1 MAKKLKPRSNKPN
14 NEPRINRQPYTD
26 NDSGGQIS
34 EHDYRPETGSQ
45 NVESVNDSNGVSD
58 IAQQAKDNAGQA
70 KWNEDGS
77 GWMADKLETAG
88 KQGVSNLIGGS
99 EGGNESQS
107 EQSDAVKSE
116 DESDEES
123 DDEFESDSDGQSE
136 TTADVGG
143 QNSVDS
149 NMASIDVD
157 ESEEE
162 VGPTTVERIKGFA
175 KNALTQNPVSR
186 GTSFLVKA
194 GMGLLTGAG
203 LSTPIAGIALA
214 LVTTL
219 TVTTIGVTGA
229 AIVAS
234 NNVRLDETVFAVA
247 NCDDEDAAASKAAET
262 AEGTDT
268 FNDAQQLE
276 NVKKIYSV
284 LKEYGLSDVEIAGAV
299 ANMQQESGIN
309 PKRIEA
315 MNSANEST
323 YTKANKKGS
332 TVENLFGSWGSFVA
346 AYGGGLN
353 EAGYLHEGQHW
364 MGVGLIQWTGGSNY
378 SLWKWAKANNM
389 DMWSLD
395 TQLTALLTPE
405 SGPYADRLKVFVTK
419 DNKTPESAAVNF
431 LNFVEYE
438 AGSFT
443 PGDGTHAKAENRQK
457 YAAAWYVK
465 IKEMQVDKDYAK
477 SILAKVTSSIKD
489 ASGKKVSSTKA
500 DADDCNDTFT
510 TSYGGNGW
518 QEKGGTYSGNTG
530 GWQAWK
536 YDQLPDEL
544 KQYAI
549 DPRSVGM
556 KWHSSEGW
564 TIGAGNYISS
574 NINDQCTTL
583 SSALIGVL
591 WQKDGKP
598 LGMGAGLSGNGDQL
612 VGQMVSTMGV
622 KSRTEPVSGDLVSTG
637 TYNHTQVVSHVFENG
652 DILVVEQNVTGFSGQ
667 GNGESFSWSYQYVTK
682 AKYEADKYT
691 FASPESKGYTI
702 NPDAKSVK

>member
-14 NEPRINRQPYTD
+14 NEPQIVKRSLIE
-26 NDSGGQIS
+26 DSGGGQIA
-34 EHDYRPETGSQ
+34 EHDYHPEMDSPVQ
-45 NVESVNDSNGVSD
+45 SSNDTNGVSD
-58 IAQQAKDNAGQA
+58 IASEAQDDAGQA

-77 GWMADKLETAG
+77 GWVADKLEGAG
-88 KQGVSNLIGGS
+88 KQGISNLMGGS
-99 EGGNESQS
+99 DDSDSQS
-107 EQSDAVKSE
+107 ENADV
-116 DESDEES
+116 DNDSDEQVE
-123 DDEFESDSDGQSE
+123 DEFESEGQSE
-136 TTADVGG
+136 VTADAGG
-143 QNSVDS
+143 QKSVES
-149 NMASIDVD
+149 NTASIAVD
-157 ESEEE
+157 ESKEEA
-162 VGPTTVERIKGFA
+162 GSTTVERIKGFA

-186 GTSFLVKA
+186 GTSAFIKA

-203 LSTPIAGIALA
+203 LSTTLAGVVFASAAI
-214 LVTTL
+214 VTVA
-219 TVTTIGVTGA
+219 TVGVTGA

-234 NNVRLDETVFAVA
+234 NNVRLDETVVA
-247 NCDDEDAAASKAAET
+247 TTNCDDEDAAAKKAAST
-262 AEGTDT
+262 AEATDT

-284 LKEYGLSDVEIAGAV
+284 LKEYGLSDAEIAGAV

-315 MNSANEST
+315 MNNANEST
-323 YTKANKKGS
+323 FTKANKEGS

-346 AYGGGLN
+346 LYGGGLD
-353 EAGYLHEGQHW
+353 ESGYLHEGKHW
-364 MGVGLIQWTGGSNY
+364 MGVGLIQWTGGSNH
-378 SLWKWAKANNM
+378 SLWKWSKANNM
-389 DMWSLD
+389 DMWALD
-395 TQLTALLTPE
+395 TQLTALLSPE
-405 SGPYADRLKVFVTK
+405 SGPYADRLKNYVTK
-419 DNKTPESAAVNF
+419 DNSTPEKAAVNF
-431 LNFVEYE
+431 LNFVEYA
-438 AGSFT
+438 AGRFT

-457 YAAAWYVK
+457 YAAVWYVK

-477 SILAKVTSSIKD
+477 SVLAKVTSSIKA
-489 ASGKKVSSTKA
+489 ASDGKVSSTQA
-500 DADDCNDTFT
+500 DAADCNDTS

-518 QEKGGTYSGNTG
+518 QEKGGTYSANTG

-564 TIGAGNYISS
+564 TTGAGNYISS
-574 NINDQCTTL
+574 GINDQCTTF
-583 SSALIGVL
+583 SAALIGVL
-591 WQKDGKP
+591 WQKEGKP

>member
-1 MAKKLKPRSNKPN
+1 MAKELKRRSDKPN
-14 NEPRINRQPYTD
+14 NEPRINRQPQPYTD
-26 NDSGGQIS
+26 NDSGGQIA
-34 EHDYRPETGSQ
+34 EHDYRPEADPQ
-45 NVESVNDSNGVSD
+45 NVESANDTSGVSD
-58 IAQQAKDNAGQA
+58 VAQQAQDNTGQA

-77 GWMADKLETAG
+77 GWVADKLESAG
-88 KQGVSNLIGGS
+88 KQGVSNLMGGFD
-99 EGGNESQS
+99 GGNESQS
-107 EQSDAVKSE
+107 EQSEAVESE
-116 DESDEES
+116 DESD
-123 DDEFESDSDGQSE
+123 DEFASESDGQSE
-136 TTADVGG
+136 TTADVGS

-157 ESEEE
+157 DSEEDA
-162 VGPTTVERIKGFA
+162 GQSTVERIKGFA

-186 GTSFLVKA
+186 GTSSFVKA

-203 LSTPIAGIALA
+203 LSTSMAGVVFASAAILSVA
-214 LVTTL
+214 
-219 TVTTIGVTGA
+219 TIGVAGA

-234 NNVRLDETVFAVA
+234 NNVRLDETVVAVA
-247 NCDDEDAAASKAAET
+247 NCDDEDVAASKAAET

-284 LKEYGLSDVEIAGAV
+284 LKEYGLSDAEIAGAV
-299 ANMQQESGIN
+299 GNMQQESGIN

-323 YTKANKKGS
+323 FTKANKEGS
-332 TVENLFGSWGSFVA
+332 TVENLFGSWDSFVA
-346 AYGGGLN
+346 RYGGGLN
-353 EAGYLHEGQHW
+353 ESGYLYEGQHW

-389 DMWSLD
+389 DMWALD

-431 LNFVEYE
+431 LNFVEY
-438 AGSFT
+438 ASGSFT

-477 SILAKVTSSIKD
+477 SVLAKVTSSIKA
-489 ASGKKVSSTKA
+489 ASDGKVSSTQA
-500 DADDCNDTFT
+500 DADDCNDESV
-510 TSYGGNGW
+510 SYGGSGW
-518 QEKGGTYSGNTG
+518 QEKGGTYSSNTG

-583 SSALIGVL
+583 SAALIGVL

>member
-107 EQSDAVKSE
+107 EQSDVAK
-116 DESDEES
+116 S

-157 ESEEE
+157 DSEEE
-162 VGPTTVERIKGFA
+162 AGPTTVERIKGFA

-186 GTSFLVKA
+186 GTSSFVKA

-203 LSTPIAGIALA
+203 LSTSMAGVVFASAAILSVA
-214 LVTTL
+214 
-219 TVTTIGVTGA
+219 TIGVTGA

-234 NNVRLDETVFAVA
+234 NNVRLDENVVAVA

-284 LKEYGLSDVEIAGAV
+284 LKEYGLSDAEIAGAV

-309 PKRIEA
+309 P
-315 MNSANEST
+315 S
-323 YTKANKKGS
+323 
-332 TVENLFGSWGSFVA
+332 V
-346 AYGGGLN
+346 
-353 EAGYLHEGQHW
+353 
-364 MGVGLIQWTGGSNY
+364 
-378 SLWKWAKANNM
+378 
-389 DMWSLD
+389 
-395 TQLTALLTPE
+395 
-405 SGPYADRLKVFVTK
+405 LK
-419 DNKTPESAAVNF
+419 
-431 LNFVEYE
+431 L
-438 AGSFT
+438 
-443 PGDGTHAKAENRQK
+443 
-457 YAAAWYVK
+457 
-465 IKEMQVDKDYAK
+465 
-477 SILAKVTSSIKD
+477 
-489 ASGKKVSSTKA
+489 
-500 DADDCNDTFT
+500 
-510 TSYGGNGW
+510 
-518 QEKGGTYSGNTG
+518 
-530 GWQAWK
+530 
-536 YDQLPDEL
+536 
-544 KQYAI
+544 
-549 DPRSVGM
+549 
-556 KWHSSEGW
+556 
-564 TIGAGNYISS
+564 
-574 NINDQCTTL
+574 
-583 SSALIGVL
+583 
-591 WQKDGKP
+591 
-598 LGMGAGLSGNGDQL
+598 
-612 VGQMVSTMGV
+612 
-622 KSRTEPVSGDLVSTG
+622 
-637 TYNHTQVVSHVFENG
+637 
-652 DILVVEQNVTGFSGQ
+652 
-667 GNGESFSWSYQYVTK
+667 
-682 AKYEADKYT
+682 
-691 FASPESKGYTI
+691 
-702 NPDAKSVK
+702 

>member
-1 MAKKLKPRSNKPN
+1 
-14 NEPRINRQPYTD
+14 
-26 NDSGGQIS
+26 
-34 EHDYRPETGSQ
+34 
-45 NVESVNDSNGVSD
+45 
-58 IAQQAKDNAGQA
+58 
-70 KWNEDGS
+70 
-77 GWMADKLETAG
+77 
-88 KQGVSNLIGGS
+88 
-99 EGGNESQS
+99 
-107 EQSDAVKSE
+107 
-116 DESDEES
+116 
-123 DDEFESDSDGQSE
+123 
-136 TTADVGG
+136 
-143 QNSVDS
+143 
-149 NMASIDVD
+149 
-157 ESEEE
+157 
-162 VGPTTVERIKGFA
+162 
-175 KNALTQNPVSR
+175 
-186 GTSFLVKA
+186 
-194 GMGLLTGAG
+194 MGLLTGAG
-203 LSTPIAGIALA
+203 LSTSIAGIVLA
-214 LVTTL
+214 SAAILSVA
-219 TVTTIGVTGA
+219 TIGVTGA

-234 NNVRLDETVFAVA
+234 NNVRLDEAVVAVA

-284 LKEYGLSDVEIAGAV
+284 LKEYGLSDAEIAGTV

-323 YTKANKKGS
+323 FTKANKEGS
-332 TVENLFGSWGSFVA
+332 TVENLFGSWDSFVA
-346 AYGGGLN
+346 RYGGGLN
-353 EAGYLHEGQHW
+353 ESGYLHEGQHW

-378 SLWKWAKANNM
+378 SLWKWAKTNNM
-389 DMWSLD
+389 DMWALD

-431 LNFVEYE
+431 LNFVEY
-438 AGSFT
+438 ASGSFT

-477 SILAKVTSSIKD
+477 SVLAKVTSSIKA
-489 ASGKKVSSTKA
+489 ASDEKVSSTAA
-500 DADDCNDTFT
+500 DAADCNDESV
-510 TSYGGNGW
+510 SYGGSGW
-518 QEKGGTYSGNTG
+518 QEKGGTYSSNTG

-564 TIGAGNYISS
+564 TIGAGDYISS

-583 SSALIGVL
+583 SAALIGVL

>member
-1 MAKKLKPRSNKPN
+1 MAKELKRRSDKPN
-14 NEPRINRQPYTD
+14 NEPRINQQPYTD
-26 NDSGGQIS
+26 NDSGGQIAK
-34 EHDYRPETGSQ
+34 HDYRPETGSQ

-58 IAQQAKDNAGQA
+58 VAQQAKDNAGQA

-88 KQGVSNLIGGS
+88 KQGVSNLMGGS
-99 EGGNESQS
+99 EDKNESQS
-107 EQSDAVKSE
+107 EQNDNVDVN
-116 DESDEES
+116 DESS
-123 DDEFESDSDGQSE
+123 DEFDVESEGQSE

-157 ESEEE
+157 DSEEE
-162 VGPTTVERIKGFA
+162 AGLTTVERIKGFA

-186 GTSFLVKA
+186 GTSAFIKA

-203 LSTPIAGIALA
+203 LSTTLAGVVFASAAI
-214 LVTTL
+214 VTVA
-219 TVTTIGVTGA
+219 TVGVTGA

-234 NNVRLDETVFAVA
+234 NNVRLDETVVA
-247 NCDDEDAAASKAAET
+247 TTNCDDEDTAAKKAAST
-262 AEGTDT
+262 AEATDT

-284 LKEYGLSDVEIAGAV
+284 LKEYGLSDAEIAGAV

-309 PKRIEA
+309 PKRIES
-315 MNSANEST
+315 MNNANEST
-323 YTKANKKGS
+323 FTKANKEGS

-346 AYGGGLN
+346 LYGGGLD
-353 EAGYLHEGQHW
+353 ESGYLHEGKHW
-364 MGVGLIQWTGGSNY
+364 MGVGLIQWTGGSNH
-378 SLWKWAKANNM
+378 SLWKWSKANNM
-389 DMWSLD
+389 DMWALD

-431 LNFVEYE
+431 LNFVEYA

-477 SILAKVTSSIKD
+477 SVLAKVTSSIKATSD
-489 ASGKKVSSTKA
+489 GKVSSTQA
-500 DADDCNDTFT
+500 DADDCNDTS

-564 TIGAGNYISS
+564 TIGAGDYISS
-574 NINDQCTTL
+574 NINDQCTTF
-583 SSALIGVL
+583 SAALIGVL

-598 LGMGAGLSGNGDQL
+598 LGMAAGLSGNGDQL
-612 VGQMVSTMGV
+612 VGQMVSAMGV

-652 DILVVEQNVTGFSGQ
+652 DILIIEQNITGYSGQ
-667 GNGESFSWSYQYVTK
+667 GNGESFSWSYQYVPK
-682 AKYEADKYT
+682 SKYEADKYT